1 MFATRVSIRWTR
13 VLCGSPG
20 QRGLPALELVERAQT
35 EAVKLRLREQT
46 ETAKCKGILG
56 APTFFVRGEMF
67 WGNDRL
73 EDALAF
79 AVESSAGA

>member
-35 EAVKLRLREQT
+35 AAVKLRLREQT

-56 APTFFVRGEMF
+56 APTFLLTSQDVVYEGWPGSARSGAVGEAK
-67 WGNDRL
+67 R
-73 EDALAF
+73 
-79 AVESSAGA
+79 